1 MFKEIRDERA
11 FNGILNQIIENIQNG
26 SLKAGDALPAER
38 TMAEIM
44 GVSRPAVREA
54 LRALELLG
62 IVKPVPGGGNYI
74 TEDLDTWLIEP
85 LSILFKLN
93 NGYLRQ
99 NQQFRAALER
109 EAAILAARKCTPLD
123 AAELWVILA
132 RLDAAE
138 DEKIRGELDRELHK
152 KIAKIADN
160 PMVYSVLAAVR
171 EALRALELLGIVKPV
186 PGGGNYITEDL
197 DTWLIEPLSILFK
210 LNNGYLRQ
218 NQQFRAA
225 LEREAAIL
233 AARKCTPLDAAEL
246 WVILARL
253 DAAEDEKIRGELDR
267 ELHKK
272 IAKIADNPMVYSVLA
287 AADQLTENI
296 VSGTRDYIMKK
307 NNSVREV
314 DDQHH
319 RLVKAIINGDVEQAE
334 RCMSEHMDTIERYM
348 EEMQKKS

>member
-1 MFKEIRDERA
+1 MECGGIESMFKEIGDERA

-26 SLKAGDALPAER
+26 NLKAGAALPAER
-38 TMAEIM
+38 TMAETM
-44 GVSRPAVREA
+44 GVSRPAVREV

-62 IVKPVPGGGNYI
+62 IVKSVPGGGNYI
-74 TEDLDTWLIEP
+74 TEDLDTWLIGP

-123 AAELWVILA
+123 AAELWMILA

-138 DEKIRGELDRELHK
+138 DEKIRGELDRELH
-152 KIAKIADN
+152 
-160 PMVYSVLAAVR
+160 
-171 EALRALELLGIVKPV
+171 
-186 PGGGNYITEDL
+186 
-197 DTWLIEPLSILFK
+197 
-210 LNNGYLRQ
+210 Q
-218 NQQFRAA
+218 
-225 LEREAAIL
+225 
-233 AARKCTPLDAAEL
+233 
-246 WVILARL
+246 
-253 DAAEDEKIRGELDR
+253 
-267 ELHKK
+267 K

-287 AADQLTENI
+287 AAGQLTENI

-307 NNSVREV
+307 NNSAREV

-319 RLVKAIINGDVEQAE
+319 RLVEAIINGDVEQAE

>member
-1 MFKEIRDERA
+1 MKCA
-11 FNGILNQIIENIQNG
+11 
-26 SLKAGDALPAER
+26 
-38 TMAEIM
+38 M
-44 GVSRPAVREA
+44 GNTICD
-54 LRALELLG
+54 LLC
-62 IVKPVPGGGNYI
+62 
-74 TEDLDTWLIEP
+74 
-85 LSILFKLN
+85 
-93 NGYLRQ
+93 
-99 NQQFRAALER
+99 
-109 EAAILAARKCTPLD
+109 RK
-123 AAELWVILA
+123 W
-132 RLDAAE
+132 
-138 DEKIRGELDRELHK
+138 H
-152 KIAKIADN
+152 
-160 PMVYSVLAAVR
+160 
-171 EALRALELLGIVKPV
+171 
-186 PGGGNYITEDL
+186 
-197 DTWLIEPLSILFK
+197 
-210 LNNGYLRQ
+210 NGYLRQ

-319 RLVKAIINGDVEQAE
+319 RLVEAIINGDAEQAE
-334 RCMSEHMDTIERYM
+334 RCMAEHMDTIERYM